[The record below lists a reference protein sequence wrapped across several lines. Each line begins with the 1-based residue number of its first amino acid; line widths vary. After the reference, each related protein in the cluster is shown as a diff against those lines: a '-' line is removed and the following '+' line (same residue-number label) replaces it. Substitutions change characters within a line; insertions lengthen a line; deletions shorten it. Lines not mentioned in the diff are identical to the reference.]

1 MLLLSYDE
9 DGSIVIVE
17 AGVLAGMF
25 DAASGLVRFG
35 DPLALVP
42 LRDGHCGVNS
52 WDWPLGAALA
62 GALIEKETGCSDTKI
77 GGEAATPMLTTS

>member
-1 MLLLSYDE
+1 LSYDE

-42 LRDGHCGVNS
+42 LKDEHCGVNS

-62 GALIEKETGCSDTKI
+62 CALIEKETGGCSDTKI
-77 GGEAATPMLTTS
+77 GGEAATPMLRTS